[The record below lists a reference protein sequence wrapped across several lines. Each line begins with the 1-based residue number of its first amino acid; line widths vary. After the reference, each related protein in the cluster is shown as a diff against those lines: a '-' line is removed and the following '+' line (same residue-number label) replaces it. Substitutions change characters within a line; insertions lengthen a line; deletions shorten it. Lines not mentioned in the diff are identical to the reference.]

1 MPKSKTRKKKSGP
14 RPDPTP
20 PRQTVSVER
29 DTPPVRTLPDRIP
42 SPADHD
48 PNYPV
53 CITVDGEPRLFSFP
67 VYHLAGQCTGRTTQG
82 RRCRN
87 AVWDQ
92 GQVAS
97 YEPATV
103 SGRSIAYYGPLP
115 EDVGDQYLAQRCRV
129 HYRLDAAAFSDPEWE
144 PFDVERHL
152 AHFTTPDIDF

>member
-1 MPKSKTRKKKSGP
+1 M
-14 RPDPTP
+14 
-20 PRQTVSVER
+20 
-29 DTPPVRTLPDRIP
+29 RTLPDRIP
-42 SPADHD
+42 SVDDLD

-129 HYRLDAAAFSDPEWE
+129 HYRLDAAAFCDPEWE
-144 PFDVERHL
+144 SFDVERHL
-152 AHFTTPDIDF
+152 AYFTTPADDFE